1 MFGFD
6 AIKGRNFRYM
16 ANTILNAGYLQFD
29 NKVSEKIRMVWGLRV
44 EDFDQLIG
52 SVKVWDPRH
61 THSKVTDYLP
71 GLNTTI
77 KLNQNSNLRITASQT
92 VIRPELRELSSLNIF
107 DFELN
112 ASVQGNPSLKR
123 TKITNTDI
131 RYELYP
137 GSGEVF
143 TAGVFYKNF
152 ENAIEQIFSEGS
164 GGASTFSYQNAKN
177 AVTYGVELEARK
189 KLNKFF
195 TFQANASFINSK
207 IKDENLKLERQLQ
220 GQSPYL
226 VNVGLLYDLVDKG
239 FNATL
244 LFNQIGE
251 RIYLVGD
258 MQAGSASPDI
268 YEAPRALVDFQISKK
283 LMKSKAEI
291 KFTASDILNQQQTF
305 YQNLNTNNPK
315 YDKGIDAIRF
325 SRKFG
330 TTFGISF
337 NYSL

>member
-1 MFGFD
+1 
-6 AIKGRNFRYM
+6 
-16 ANTILNAGYLQFD
+16 
-29 NKVSEKIRMVWGLRV
+29 MVWGLRV
-44 EDFDQLIG
+44 ENFDQLVG

-61 THSKVTDYLP
+61 TYSKVTDYLP

-92 VIRPELRELSSLNIF
+92 VIRPELRELSFLNIF

-112 ASVQGNPSLKR
+112 ASVQGNPNLKR

-137 GSGEVF
+137 GSGEVL

-177 AVTYGVELEARK
+177 AITYGVELEARK

-226 VNVGLLYDLVDKG
+226 INVGLLYDVVEKG

-268 YEAPRALVDFQISKK
+268 YEAPRALVDFQMSKK
-283 LMKSKAEI
+283 VMNNKAEI
-291 KFTASDILNQQQTF
+291 KFSISDLLNQQQTF
-305 YQNLNTNNPK
+305 YQNLNTNNVK
-315 YDKGIDAIRF
+315 YEKGIDAVRF

-330 TTFGISF
+330 STFGISF